1 MDRNPALAVAVDN
14 SLRFFSL
21 SFLLL
26 FHYVVLFFNIF
37 FLQEL
42 VISISLINCCRNRV
56 KKCDV
61 TKIQMG
67 QIVGSVGIFRK
78 SKVEEA
84 LLAKNHP
91 VSAN

>member
-1 MDRNPALAVAVDN
+1 MLC
-14 SLRFFSL
+14 FFL
-21 SFLLL
+21 IFL
-26 FHYVVLFFNIF
+26 

-67 QIVGSVGIFRK
+67 QIVGLVGIFRK
-78 SKVEEA
+78 SKVKEA
-84 LLAKNHP
+84 LLVKYHP